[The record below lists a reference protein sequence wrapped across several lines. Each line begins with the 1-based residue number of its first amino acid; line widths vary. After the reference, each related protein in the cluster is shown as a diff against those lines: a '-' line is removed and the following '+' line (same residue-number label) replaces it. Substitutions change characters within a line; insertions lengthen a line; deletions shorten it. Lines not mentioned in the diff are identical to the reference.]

1 MQGGGCRSLG
11 WRLGRQGV
19 RVRAFLVVQ
28 MVKNLPTM
36 QIWVWSLGQEDPLEK
51 KMATHSSIHAWEIPW
66 TEEAGELQPM
76 RSQKVRHELMTK
88 QQP

>member
-51 KMATHSSIHAWEIPW
+51 KMATHSRILTWKIPW
-66 TEEAGELQPM
+66 TEEPGGLQFM
-76 RSQKVRHELMTK
+76 RSQELDMTERLNHHR
-88 QQP
+88 